1 MIKKQISFFVLFLFT
16 LFAFTG
22 CVKNKPESTGP
33 GVVTPPLNIASAGEK
48 GVWDRYLKIAN
59 GNAPACFRLEGSLR
73 YNDPDNKG
81 HRVSFYIWSNGEYPY
96 RMDAMA
102 GFGSTVL
109 SARESNGEFLAYTPK
124 NEKAFS
130 HKGWQMP
137 RFVLPG
143 LGLPLPLTIANLAE
157 LLEGRYANLFGLE
170 YAHAQPASAKD
181 FSSLDENFSGYAYS
195 LTRGPL
201 YGMLV
206 LDEAGRPCLWQE
218 EGLAGWSIEMEYEE
232 EAVASG
238 VASAGLVPGK
248 PETLIKKLTI
258 KHKKNYNAVLIVK
271 ERENP
276 AERFTDSQLAILI
289 PEGTE
294 VLPVKRLD

>member
-1 MIKKQISFFVLFLFT
+1 MIKKQSSFLMGLLVT
-16 LFAFTG
+16 LFVFTG
-22 CVKNKPESTGP
+22 CVKNVPYDAGL
-33 GVVTPPLNIASAGEK
+33 GVVTPPPNTGSIGEQD
-48 GVWDRYLKIAN
+48 VWNRYLKIAP
-59 GNAPACFRLEGSLR
+59 GLAPVCFRLEGSLR

-109 SARESNGEFLAYTPK
+109 SARESSGEFLAYTPK

-170 YAHAQPASAKD
+170 YAHAQAATAKD
-181 FSSLDENFSGYAYS
+181 FPELDKTFSGYAYS

-206 LDEAGRPCLWQE
+206 LDQAGRPCLWQE
-218 EGLAGWSIEMEYEE
+218 EGSAGWSMQMEYEE
-232 EAVASG
+232 EDIASG
-238 VASAGLVPGK
+238 AANAGLVPGK

-258 KHKKNYNAVLIVK
+258 KHKKNYNAVLLIK

-276 AERFTDSQLAILI
+276 STRFTDSQLAILI